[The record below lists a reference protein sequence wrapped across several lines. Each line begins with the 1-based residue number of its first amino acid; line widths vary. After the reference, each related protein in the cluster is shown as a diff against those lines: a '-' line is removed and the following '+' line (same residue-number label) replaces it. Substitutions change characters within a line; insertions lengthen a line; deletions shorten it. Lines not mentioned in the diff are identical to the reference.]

1 METSKPAGH
10 QVEQG
15 VQVLE
20 DGEQPYKR
28 RDTEGRHGRSEEKRA
43 VFMRGRTGKTAR
55 EYALQPVKVVPDRV
69 RALHYMEIVDKKGQC
84 LLIYDEAVFMK
95 IKRDINFTHRDL
107 DHYQKTLSK
116 CGTTIPTTQSVI
128 HLSSTY
134 PHT

>member
-84 LLIYDEAVFMK
+84 LFCYIVHG
-95 IKRDINFTHRDL
+95 KRVSTNTICPTCNAYFCFDKTKNHFVLWHSCHCDCLRGFT
-107 DHYQKTLSK
+107 
-116 CGTTIPTTQSVI
+116 
-128 HLSSTY
+128 
-134 PHT
+134 